1 MLGQQPY
8 EPPATDN
15 NPMAETYVSPGTP
28 PRDEAHEGNRKFDL
42 RNRLKRGSRQNNG
55 DAPAADVA
63 PEALAEADAFAEQV
77 EAPSSSRAGPPKDL
91 KTRLGVRDR
100 LATETAD
107 EASGLVPKNGRHFT
121 GLVSGVDMHKPF
133 CWVVPDGQPAGTKHY
148 LLYEDLPYGF
158 EVMKGSRV
166 DYDLIQGNKNG
177 KTKCSRIFV
186 HQPGRPAGQTAPDAT
201 LASGPEEALQQ
212 QPPQGANKKEGKKKG
227 AKKQAPGQA
236 QGQAKKI
243 PLSTDPEEEA
253 RRKRRAERFN
263 LSYTPLDE

>member
-1 MLGQQPY
+1 
-8 EPPATDN
+8 
-15 NPMAETYVSPGTP
+15 MAETYVSPGTP

-201 LASGPEEALQQ
+201 LASGLASGPEEALQQ
-212 QPPQGANKKEGKKKG
+212 QPPQGATKKEGKKKG